1 MKEQFNTYLKMMLAV
16 SNSFPEIRD
25 TLRDTWCRITAPEL
39 QPSVEYFHRIIDS
52 NTRQSVDVK
61 YQSMKEIVENVY
73 YNIVPNDKIE
83 HYLVKKSD
91 TVVNVIRLKCRG
103 IIVTYNGKNQGV
115 LS

>member
-16 SNSFPEIRD
+16 SASFPEMKD
-25 TLRDTWCRITAPEL
+25 TLRQTWSKITAPEML
-39 QPSVEYFHRIIDS
+39 PTVEYYHRIVDG
-52 NTRQSVDVK
+52 NTRQSVEVK

-73 YNIVPNDKIE
+73 YNIVPNDNIE

-103 IIVTYNGKNQGV
+103 IIVTYNGEN
-115 LS
+115 